1 MILNRSYS
9 YKDVLT
15 KASITIQIIEDV
27 AIYKAQIFSSNGN
40 VFGTSDKSTDINL
53 VVWKG
58 LVDITEKFSD
68 IVWRRFT
75 SNESGYQEDLNWG
88 DKFLNQKSFTLTRED
103 INERAKIQ
111 VEVYAPI
118 NGKRQLVAVD
128 YINFIDVNDLQG
140 SPTPPENP
148 NQGDLWLDNS
158 VIPPRLMMWDNDL
171 QSWVEVTVA
180 GKDRRNL
187 LRNSNFYKATTDYW
201 EIVNNPILEI
211 ESLNAKKWLRI
222 KSETSKP
229 NLCGIKQ
236 IVKNAIAKSNY
247 AFQMLSKVYN
257 QSIAPEGNALVSFYS
272 IDSNNIKTLL
282 KEEIFDITN
291 DAAVF
296 TSTFTTLE
304 DTKSIEVN
312 ISGEKNKI
320 FNFLVTNTK
329 LENYSVAT
337 EWELAIEDIQDA
349 LDNKVGNTP
358 EEVFNSL
365 TDNGKMQGIY
375 VDIDE
380 QGRKNFY
387 FNATY
392 IKSGKLLGE
401 YIEARNLTV
410 INDNGDTTL
419 KIDSKG
425 NVDIKAA
432 KLQII
437 SSSSSDSNEKW
448 EDAAGVSDIAWK
460 VEIIST
466 NGMIFKNNIMETTL
480 VAKVYK
486 GKHDVTDEIN
496 ASRFTWKR
504 TSNDNEEDEIWNAN
518 KGKGVKSIVI
528 TTSDIYQ
535 RATFTCEIEDE

>member
-1 MILNRSYS
+1 M
-9 YKDVLT
+9 DVLT

-40 VFGTSDKSTDINL
+40 IFGTSDKSSDINL
-53 VVWKG
+53 IVWKG
-58 LVDITEKFSD
+58 LTDITERFED

-75 SNESGYQEDLNWG
+75 SKETGYEEDLTWG

-118 NGKRQLVAVD
+118 NGVRQLVAVD

-148 NQGDLWLDNS
+148 KHGDLWLDTS
-158 VIPPRLMMWDNDL
+158 VIPPRLMMWDDDL
-171 QSWVEVTVA
+171 KMWVEVTVA

-187 LRNSNFYKATTDYW
+187 IRNSNFYKATTDYW
-201 EIVNNPILEI
+201 EAVNNPILEI

-222 KSETSKP
+222 KSETSKAG
-229 NLCGIKQ
+229 LCGVKQ
-236 IVKNAIAKSNY
+236 VINNAVAKSNY
-247 AFQMLSKVYN
+247 TFQMLSEVYI
-257 QSIAPEGNALVSFYS
+257 QSGAPDSNALVAFYS
-272 IDSNNIKTLL
+272 INSDNIRTLL
-282 KEEIFDITN
+282 KEEVFDIT
-291 DAAVF
+291 DTAKVF

-312 ISGEKNKI
+312 ISGEKKVA
-320 FNFLVTNTK
+320 FDFLVTNTK

-349 LDNKVGNTP
+349 LDNKVGNTH

-365 TDNGKMQGIY
+365 TDDGKMQGMY

-401 YIEARNLTV
+401 YIEGKNLKVTK
-410 INDNGDTTL
+410 DNGNVTL
-419 KIDSKG
+419 NIDSKG
-425 NVDIKAA
+425 NVDIRARRM
-432 KLQII
+432 QIVTDN
-437 SSSSSDSNEKW
+437 SENESEEEIF
-448 EDAAGVSDIAWK
+448 EDVAGVSDIAWK
-460 VEIIST
+460 IDIIST
-466 NGMIFKNNIMETTL
+466 NGMVFKNSVLNTVLKAI
-480 VAKVYK
+480 VYK
-486 GKHDVTDEIN
+486 GKNNVTDQID

-504 TSNDNEEDEIWNAN
+504 VSKYEEDDIKWNET
-518 KGKGVKSIVI
+518 KGKGVKEI
-528 TTSDIYQ
+528 TLSTSDVYQ
-535 RATFTCEIEDE
+535 RATFICEIEDE

>member
-1 MILNRSYS
+1 M
-9 YKDVLT
+9 DVLT

-40 VFGTSDKSTDINL
+40 IFGTNDKSSDINL

-58 LVDITEKFSD
+58 LTDITERFND

-75 SNESGYQEDLNWG
+75 SKETGYEEDLTWG

-118 NGKRQLVAVD
+118 NGVRQLVAVD

-148 NQGDLWLDNS
+148 KHGDLWLDTS
-158 VIPPRLMMWDNDL
+158 VIPPRLMMWDDDL
-171 QSWVEVTVA
+171 KMWVEVTVA

-187 LRNSNFYKATTDYW
+187 IRNSNFYKATTDYW
-201 EIVNNPILEI
+201 EAVNNPILEI

-222 KSETSKP
+222 KSDTSKP
-229 NLCGIKQ
+229 GLCGVKQ
-236 IVKNAIAKSNY
+236 VINNIVAKSNY
-247 AFQMLSKVYN
+247 TFQMLSEVYI
-257 QSIAPEGNALVSFYS
+257 QSGAPDSNALVAFYS

-282 KEEIFDITN
+282 KEEIYDITN
-291 DAAVF
+291 IAKVF

-312 ISGEKNKI
+312 ISGEKNKAFDFI
-320 FNFLVTNTK
+320 VTNTK

-349 LDNKVGNTP
+349 LDNKVGNTH

-365 TDNGKMQGIY
+365 TDDGKMQGIY

-401 YIEARNLTV
+401 YIDAKNLKVTK
-410 INDNGDTTL
+410 DNGDVTL
-419 KIDSKG
+419 NIDSKG
-425 NVDIKAA
+425 NVDIKAR
-432 KLQII
+432 KLQILVNNN
-437 SSSSSDSNEKW
+437 DDNETNGDEF

-460 VEIIST
+460 IDIIST
-466 NGMIFKNNIMETTL
+466 NGMVFKNSVLSTVLKAI
-480 VAKVYK
+480 VYK
-486 GKHDVTDEIN
+486 GKNNVTDQID

-504 TSNDNEEDEIWNAN
+504 ISESEEDDIKWNES
-518 KGKGVKSIVI
+518 KGKGVKEIMLS
-528 TTSDIYQ
+528 TSDVYQ
-535 RATFTCEIEDE
+535 RATFICEIEDE